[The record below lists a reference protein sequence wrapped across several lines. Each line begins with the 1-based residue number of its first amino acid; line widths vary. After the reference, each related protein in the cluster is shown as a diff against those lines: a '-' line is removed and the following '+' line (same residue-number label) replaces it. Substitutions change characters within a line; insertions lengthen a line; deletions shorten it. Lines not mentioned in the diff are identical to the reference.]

1 MKKRIKK
8 KHLIPLVFSIILFST
23 AGYFMSDSLVLGA
36 SVGGEAGTAPVA
48 DTTTVAPESAPVAPE
63 VEQSTGETTENSA
76 TTQSKAKEVPKEV
89 YVVKDGQ
96 TLWEIAQDSGL
107 SVQTLMNKNQLSSSV
122 IVEGQEL
129 VFDR

>member
-1 MKKRIKK
+1 MKKQINK
-8 KHLIPLVFSIILFST
+8 KHLLLLVFSIILFST
-23 AGYFMSDSLVLGA
+23 VGYSMSDSLVLGA
-36 SVGGEAGTAPVA
+36 SVGGEAVNA
-48 DTTTVAPESAPVAPE
+48 DTAAVMPKSAPE
-63 VEQSTGETTENSA
+63 VEQPTGETTENSA
-76 TTQSKAKEVPKEV
+76 ATQSKTKAAPKEV

-96 TLWEIAQDSGL
+96 TLWEIAQDFGL